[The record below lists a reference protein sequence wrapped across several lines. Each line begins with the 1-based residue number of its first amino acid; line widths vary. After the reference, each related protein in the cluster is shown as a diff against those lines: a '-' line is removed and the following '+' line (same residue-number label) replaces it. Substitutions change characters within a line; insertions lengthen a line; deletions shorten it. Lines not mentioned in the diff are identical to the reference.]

1 MQQPVSDMLAGNAQ
15 RGAVFHQADIVN
27 VGHFRT
33 ADPGVNPANDI
44 AEQAL
49 AIVVELLADLV
60 LRPVGAVGQRDGEQL
75 VELCRIGQT
84 LLDLEHVLAVIVD
97 RVQRRRGRARHPGGV
112 GPGAQMADFLD
123 HHLPHQVGR
132 GPHALADLR
141 TARQAMRQ
149 SDPDVARFIGP
160 EPGRV
165 LHLALAHH
173 RPRTHRGVNLV
184 TCTVEEA
191 GVDEDDAVLHRV
203 DAGGKIGRSAAFL
216 VHHADL
222 DRVARQTEQVFD
234 RIEQLVGEGA
244 FLGPVHFGL
253 HDIDAA
259 AARIA
264 VHPQPG
270 DILRADGRGDHR
282 VEDTLGDFLA
292 VPAHRR
298 IGHQMADIAHE
309 HQAAPGQAAFAAV
322 LAGIGLVP
330 HKFAGERLAALLEAL
345 LQIAADHAEP
355 VAIGG
360 KLVLGIDRRDR
371 ILAIGDGGQRGF
383 EIDIGDTQPVGLADL
398 AVRVD
403 HDLDMQAVVPEQR
416 TLVGPPHLLRRIG
429 QLQTVERVEI
439 APASRSEREDLVEQL
454 ARLDDNRGATFLVIA
469 TRTSCRRIERVGSV
483 ERVVK
488 AAPARVRRIQEEAR
502 VEDRHHQLRPRH
514 GRDLGIDILGSDGEI
529 TRFGHQVADFLE
541 ESAIG
546 IRVVRLSRPLRMPSV
561 DLRLQFFAFSQ
572 QRGVARGKRAQQV
585 RETRPEIIG
594 VATQRAEH
602 FGFDEGGKLRIGFDS
617 GARDKFGHGT
627 PRAIVERRC
636 RTRGGVARSM
646 PPAVDLCKARAGLA
660 QRQD

>member
-1 MQQPVSDMLAGNAQ
+1 MQQPIGDMLAGNAQ
-15 RGAVFHQADIVN
+15 RGAVFHQADIVD
-27 VGHFRT
+27 VGHLRT
-33 ADPGVNPANDI
+33 ADPGVDPANDI

-49 AIVVELLADLV
+49 AIVVELLADFV

-75 VELCRIGQT
+75 VELCRIEQT
-84 LLDLEHVLAVIVD
+84 LLDLEHVLAVVMD

-112 GPGAQMADFLD
+112 RPGAQMADFLD

-149 SDPDVARFIGP
+149 SDPDIARFIGL

-184 TCTVEEA
+184 TRTVEEA
-191 GVDEDDAVLHRV
+191 GVDEDDAVLHRM

-222 DRVARQTEQVFD
+222 DRMARQTEQVFD
-234 RIEQLVGEGA
+234 RIEQVVGEGA
-244 FLGPVHFGL
+244 FLGPVHLGF

-264 VHPQPG
+264 VFSEARN
-270 DILRADGRGDHR
+270 ILRADGRGDHR

-298 IGHQMADIAHE
+298 VGHQMADIAHE
-309 HQAAPGQAAFAAV
+309 HQAAPGQAVFAAV

-330 HKFAGERLAALLEAL
+330 HKFAGERLAALLEAF

-383 EIDIGDTQPVGLADL
+383 EIDIGDTQPVCLADL

-403 HDLDMQAVVPEQR
+403 QDLDMQAVVPEQR
-416 TLVGPPHLLRRIG
+416 ALVGPPHLLRRFG
-429 QLQTVERVEI
+429 QLQIVERVEI
-439 APASRSEREDLVEQL
+439 APASRSER
-454 ARLDDNRGATFLVIA
+454 
-469 TRTSCRRIERVGSV
+469 
-483 ERVVK
+483 
-488 AAPARVRRIQEEAR
+488 
-502 VEDRHHQLRPRH
+502 
-514 GRDLGIDILGSDGEI
+514 
-529 TRFGHQVADFLE
+529 
-541 ESAIG
+541 
-546 IRVVRLSRPLRMPSV
+546 
-561 DLRLQFFAFSQ
+561 
-572 QRGVARGKRAQQV
+572 
-585 RETRPEIIG
+585 
-594 VATQRAEH
+594 
-602 FGFDEGGKLRIGFDS
+602 
-617 GARDKFGHGT
+617 
-627 PRAIVERRC
+627 
-636 RTRGGVARSM
+636 
-646 PPAVDLCKARAGLA
+646 
-660 QRQD
+660 